1 MSLRIIYGTAGTGK
15 STYIFQEIQ
24 EKLKQKKQEKIKIIT
39 PEQFSFTAEKKLL
52 DFAPSNSV
60 LSAEV
65 ITFNRMAYRILEE
78 VGGKTKKH
86 LTKSGRVMLLD
97 EILLSQKN
105 DFTFL
110 GKTDENI
117 DMIAT
122 QITELKKH
130 QVSVDTLREIT
141 QSTQDVYLQKKLQ
154 DIYKIYEAYTTRVQN
169 QYIDENDNLTIL
181 AEKLEQSLQFQDC
194 DIYLDEF
201 VGFTLQEYNIL
212 RKLMKI
218 SKTVTVTVCADN
230 LDENTNP
237 DHDIFYA
244 NKQTVA
250 RLMKIAREE
259 NMMVEE
265 PICLKS
271 EELAT
276 KQRFK
281 TPELKHLAENMGEAF
296 YRKYEKEVQNLS
308 VFLANN
314 PYSEIEHIAIE
325 ITKLVKENGY
335 RYEEISVITK
345 DIETYGSLCKAI
357 FRSYHIPVFM
367 DEEKDLSENVLIK
380 WILSL
385 LDIFVKNW
393 SYEAVLGYVKT
404 GFTSLDEQEIS
415 LLENYSLKW
424 GLKGSK
430 WYAKEWKFYD
440 ETEDEKQM
448 ILHAKGQVVEPLMR
462 LKEQLKGLKTVKQI
476 TQNLYNFM
484 LENHIPEILEKKIA
498 HLEKINELERM
509 NEYITSWKVVTQVLE
524 ELIHVLGE
532 EEITFERYSKI
543 LKMGFET
550 SHLGAIPG
558 TADQVIIGDTDR
570 SRSHKVKAVFII
582 GLNDGS
588 FPGNHKEEGFLDD
601 RDREALKEQGIEL
614 AKGTMEQ
621 LYDDHFNIYKAF
633 TTAEEKLYLSYVSS
647 DSEGKSL
654 RPSIMLN
661 KVKRMFPMLQEE
673 SDVVERKSEILLA
686 STTFDELLINLRKF
700 QEGEEIDKV
709 WFLLYRYYQA
719 YEPEKLASSLKAL
732 QYKNIPEKLQKQ
744 SLEKLYG
751 NTLKT
756 SISRLEQY
764 EACAFSYY
772 LKYGLKLQE
781 QSTFQ
786 VGTIDTGNFMHE
798 VIDSF
803 FEYLEEKELSVKQL
817 SEEQVTQITEEIVQ
831 EKLSLKRYDIFQS
844 IPKYRVLAQR
854 LKKVIVRSMGYIVNS
869 LKYSEFEVFGHEME
883 FKQGK
888 DYPPIV
894 LELQDGKKVEITGKI
909 DRVDI
914 AKTPE
919 GKYIRIIDYKSSIK
933 NIDLNEVLAGLQL
946 QLLTYLD
953 ATCKK
958 EDVLPAGV
966 FYFPLIDPI
975 LNSERSLAEEQIKEE
990 LQKQFKM
997 KGLILADVNVVK
1009 KMDTNLVSGNS
1020 NIVPAYINK
1029 EGEVSDKAST
1039 LNRKQFE
1046 NLQNY
1051 MEKILKQI
1059 STEILEGN
1067 IKIEPYYQVQS
1078 RKTPCEY
1085 CIYKSIC
1092 QFNQVT
1098 KNDYRYISNNS
1109 KEYVLEQMQ
1118 K

>member
-1 MSLRIIYGTAGTGK
+1 M
-15 STYIFQEIQ
+15 Q
-24 EKLKQKKQEKIKIIT
+24 
-39 PEQFSFTAEKKLL
+39 
-52 DFAPSNSV
+52 
-60 LSAEV
+60 
-65 ITFNRMAYRILEE
+65 
-78 VGGKTKKH
+78 
-86 LTKSGRVMLLD
+86 
-97 EILLSQKN
+97 
-105 DFTFL
+105 
-110 GKTDENI
+110 
-117 DMIAT
+117 
-122 QITELKKH
+122 
-130 QVSVDTLREIT
+130 
-141 QSTQDVYLQKKLQ
+141 
-154 DIYKIYEAYTTRVQN
+154 
-169 QYIDENDNLTIL
+169 
-181 AEKLEQSLQFQDC
+181 
-194 DIYLDEF
+194 
-201 VGFTLQEYNIL
+201 
-212 RKLMKI
+212 
-218 SKTVTVTVCADN
+218 
-230 LDENTNP
+230 
-237 DHDIFYA
+237 
-244 NKQTVA
+244 
-250 RLMKIAREE
+250 
-259 NMMVEE
+259 
-265 PICLKS
+265 
-271 EELAT
+271 
-276 KQRFK
+276 
-281 TPELKHLAENMGEAF
+281 HLAQNIGEAF
-296 YRKYEKEVQNLS
+296 YQKYESELQNLS
-308 VFLANN
+308 AFLANN

-325 ITKLVKENGY
+325 ITKLVKEKSY
-335 RYEEISVITK
+335 RYEDIAVITK
-345 DIETYGSLCKAI
+345 DIATYGSLCKAI

-367 DEEKDLSENVLIK
+367 DEEKDLSENILIK

-385 LDIFVKNW
+385 LDIFVRNW
-393 SYEAVLGYVKT
+393 SYEAVLGYIKT
-404 GFTSLDEQEIS
+404 GFTNLEQQEIS
-415 LLENYSLKW
+415 LLENYSLKL
-424 GLKGSK
+424 GLKGNK
-430 WYAKEWKFYD
+430 WYTKEWKFYD
-440 ETEDEKQM
+440 ETEEEQQI
-448 ILHAKGQVVEPLMR
+448 ILYAKEQIITPLLK
-462 LKEQLKGLKTVKQI
+462 LKEQLKGLKTVRQI
-476 TQNLYNFM
+476 TQSLYQFM
-484 LENHIPEILEKKIA
+484 IENHIPEILEKKIA
-498 HLEKINELERM
+498 HLQEINELERM
-509 NEYITSWKVVTQVLE
+509 NEYITSWKIVTEVLE
-524 ELIHVLGE
+524 EIIYILGE

-543 LKMGFET
+543 LKKGFET

-570 SRSHKVKAVFII
+570 SRSHKVRAVFII

-601 RDREALKEQGIEL
+601 KDRQVLKEKGIEL
-614 AKGTMEQ
+614 AKGTIGQ

-633 TTAEEKLYLSYVSS
+633 TTAEERLYLSYVSS

-661 KVKRMFPMLQEE
+661 KIKRMFPRLQEE
-673 SDVVERKSEILLA
+673 SDVVERKSEVLLA
-686 STTFDELLINLRKF
+686 STTFDELL
-700 QEGEEIDKV
+700 
-709 WFLLYRYYQA
+709 YRYYQT

-732 QYKNIPEKLQKQ
+732 QYKNRPEKLQKTN
-744 SLEKLYG
+744 LEKLYS

-756 SISRLEQY
+756 SVSRLEQY

-781 QSTFQ
+781 QNTFQ

-817 SEEQVTQITEEIVQ
+817 TEEQVAQITEEIVQ
-831 EKLSLKRYDIFQS
+831 EKLALKKYDIFQS

-854 LKKVIVRSMGYIVNS
+854 LKKVVLRSMEYIVNS

-883 FKQGK
+883 FKKGK
-888 DYPPIV
+888 DYEPII
-894 LELQDGKKVEITGKI
+894 LDLQDGKKVEITGKI

-919 GKYIRIIDYKSSIK
+919 GNYIRIIDYKSSIK

-958 EDVLPAGV
+958 EEVLPAGV

-975 LNSERSLAEEQIKEE
+975 LNSDKSLAEEQIKEE

-1009 KMDTNLVSGNS
+1009 KMDTNLVAGNS

-1067 IKIEPYYQVQS
+1067 IKIEPYYQVQNK
-1078 RKTPCEY
+1078 KTPCEY
-1085 CIYKSIC
+1085 CSYKSIC

-1109 KEYVLEQMQ
+1109 KEYVLEQM
-1118 K
+1118 KK

>member
-15 STYIFQEIQ
+15 STYMFQEIQ
-24 EKLKQKKQEKIKIIT
+24 EKSKQKKQEKIKIIT

-181 AEKLEQSLQFQDC
+181 AERLEQSSQFQDS

-259 NMMVEE
+259 NVIVEE
-265 PICLKS
+265 SICLKS

-296 YRKYEKEVQNLS
+296 YRKYEKEAQNLS

-345 DIETYGSLCKAI
+345 DIGTYGSLCKAI

-380 WILSL
+380 WMLSL

-448 ILHAKGQVVEPLMR
+448 ILYAKGQVVEPLMR

-601 RDREALKEQGIEL
+601 RDREVLKEQGIEL

-709 WFLLYRYYQA
+709 WFQLYRYYQT
-719 YEPEKLASSLKAL
+719 YEPEKLASSLRAL

-744 SLEKLYG
+744 NLEKLYG

-831 EKLSLKRYDIFQS
+831 EKLTLKRYDIFQS

-854 LKKVIVRSMGYIVNS
+854 LKRVIVRSMGYIVNS

-919 GKYIRIIDYKSSIK
+919 GNYIRIIDYKSSIK

-1067 IKIEPYYQVQS
+1067 IKIEPYYQVQN

-1109 KEYVLEQMQ
+1109 KEYVLEQM
-1118 K
+1118 KK

>member
-1 MSLRIIYGTAGTGK
+1 MSLRIVYGTAGTGK
-15 STYIFQEIQ
+15 STYLFQEIQ
-24 EKLKQKKQEKIKIIT
+24 EKLKQKQQENIKVIT
-39 PEQFSFTAEKKLL
+39 PEQFSFTLEKKLL
-52 DFAPSNSV
+52 DFAPSSSV

-117 DMIAT
+117 EMIGT

-130 QVSVDTLREIT
+130 QVSVDTLKEIT
-141 QSTQDVYLQKKLQ
+141 KNTQDVYLQKKLQ
-154 DIYKIYEAYTTRVQN
+154 DIYKIYETYTARVQN

-181 AEKLEQSLQFQDC
+181 AENLEQSSQFQNC

-201 VGFTLQEYNIL
+201 VGFTLQEYHIL
-212 RKLMKI
+212 RKLLKL
-218 SKTVTVTVCADN
+218 SKRVTITVCADN
-230 LDENTNP
+230 LEENTNP
-237 DHDIFYA
+237 DHDSFYA
-244 NKQTVA
+244 NKQTAA

-259 NMMVEE
+259 NIFIEE
-265 PICLKS
+265 PIHL
-271 EELAT
+271 EE
-276 KQRFK
+276 KMRFH
-281 TPELKHLAENMGEAF
+281 TLELKHLAENMGEAF
-296 YRKYEKEVQNLS
+296 YHKYEKEVQNLS

-325 ITKLVKENGY
+325 ITKLVKEKGY
-335 RYEEISVITK
+335 RYEDIAVITK
-345 DIETYGSLCKAI
+345 DIGTYGSLCKAI
-357 FRSYHIPVFM
+357 FNSYHIPVFM

-393 SYEAVLGYVKT
+393 SYEAVLGYIKT
-404 GFTSLDEQEIS
+404 GFTNLEGHEVS

-440 ETEDEKQM
+440 ELDDEKQI
-448 ILHAKGQVVEPLMR
+448 ILYAKEQVVEPVMR

-476 TQNLYNFM
+476 TKSLYNFM

-524 ELIHVLGE
+524 ELIQVLGE

-543 LKMGFET
+543 LKMGFEV

-588 FPGNHKEEGFLDD
+588 FPGSHKEEGFLDD
-601 RDREALKEQGIEL
+601 RDRQTLKEQGIEL

-661 KVKRMFPMLQEE
+661 KVKRMFPMIQEE

-686 STTFDELLINLRKF
+686 ETTFDELLIQLRKF
-700 QEGEEIDKV
+700 QEGEEIDKA
-709 WFLLYRYYQA
+709 WFQLYRYYQA
-719 YEPEKLASSLKAL
+719 REPEKLANSLKAL
-732 QYKNIPEKLQKQ
+732 QYKNVPEKLQKTN
-744 SLEKLYG
+744 LEKLYG

-798 VIDSF
+798 VIDCF
-803 FEYLEEKELSVKQL
+803 FDYLEERELSVKQL
-817 SEEQVTQITEEIVQ
+817 TEEQVAQITEEIVQ
-831 EKLSLKRYDIFQS
+831 EKLALKKYDIFQS

-854 LKKVIVRSMGYIVNS
+854 LKKVVLRSMEYIVNS

-888 DYPPIV
+888 DYEPII
-894 LELQDGKKVEITGKI
+894 LELQDGKRVEITGKI

-919 GKYIRIIDYKSSIK
+919 GNYIRIIDYKSSIK

-975 LNSERSLAEEQIKEE
+975 LNSDRSLAEEQIKEE

-1059 STEILEGN
+1059 SKEILEGN
-1067 IKIEPYYQVQS
+1067 IKIEPYYQVQNK
-1078 RKTPCEY
+1078 KTPCEY
-1085 CIYKSIC
+1085 CSYKSIC

-1109 KEYVLEQMQ
+1109 KEYVLEQM
-1118 K
+1118 KK

>member
-1 MSLRIIYGTAGTGK
+1 MSFPR
-15 STYIFQEIQ
+15 
-24 EKLKQKKQEKIKIIT
+24 
-39 PEQFSFTAEKKLL
+39 
-52 DFAPSNSV
+52 
-60 LSAEV
+60 
-65 ITFNRMAYRILEE
+65 
-78 VGGKTKKH
+78 
-86 LTKSGRVMLLD
+86 SG
-97 EILLSQKN
+97 
-105 DFTFL
+105 
-110 GKTDENI
+110 
-117 DMIAT
+117 
-122 QITELKKH
+122 
-130 QVSVDTLREIT
+130 
-141 QSTQDVYLQKKLQ
+141 
-154 DIYKIYEAYTTRVQN
+154 
-169 QYIDENDNLTIL
+169 
-181 AEKLEQSLQFQDC
+181 
-194 DIYLDEF
+194 
-201 VGFTLQEYNIL
+201 
-212 RKLMKI
+212 
-218 SKTVTVTVCADN
+218 
-230 LDENTNP
+230 
-237 DHDIFYA
+237 
-244 NKQTVA
+244 
-250 RLMKIAREE
+250 
-259 NMMVEE
+259 
-265 PICLKS
+265 
-271 EELAT
+271 
-276 KQRFK
+276 RFK

-296 YRKYEKEVQNLS
+296 YHKYEREVQNVS

-325 ITKLVKENGY
+325 ITKLVKEKGY
-335 RYEEISVITK
+335 RYEDIAVITK
-345 DIETYGSLCKAI
+345 DLATYGSLCKAI

-404 GFTSLDEQEIS
+404 GFTNLEEHEIS

-424 GLKGSK
+424 GLKGNK
-430 WYAKEWKFYD
+430 WYAREWKFYD
-440 ETEDEKQM
+440 ETDDEKQM
-448 ILHAKGQVVEPLMR
+448 ILYAKEQIVEPL
-462 LKEQLKGLKTVKQI
+462 LQFKEQLKGLKTVKQI
-476 TQNLYNFM
+476 TQSLHHFM
-484 LENHIPEILEKKIA
+484 LENHIPEILEKKIS

-509 NEYITSWKVVTQVLE
+509 NEYITSWKVVEQVLE
-524 ELIHVLGE
+524 ELLQVLGE
-532 EEITFERYSKI
+532 QEITFERYSKI
-543 LKMGFET
+543 LKMGFEA

-558 TADQVIIGDTDR
+558 TADQVMIGDTDR
-570 SRSHKVKAVFII
+570 SRSHKVRAVLII
-582 GLNDGS
+582 GLNDGV

-601 RDREALKEQGIEL
+601 RDREVLKEQGIEL
-614 AKGTMEQ
+614 AKGTIEQ

-673 SDVVERKSEILLA
+673 SDVVERKSEVLLA
-686 STTFDELLINLRKF
+686 ETTFDELLIQLRKF

-709 WFLLYRYYQA
+709 WFQLYRYYQA
-719 YEPEKLASSLKAL
+719 YEPEKLVSSLKAL
-732 QYKNIPEKLQKQ
+732 QYKNVPEKLQKTN
-744 SLEKLYG
+744 LEKLYG

-764 EACAFSYY
+764 ESCAFSYY

-798 VIDSF
+798 VIDCF
-803 FEYLEEKELSVKQL
+803 FDYLEERELSVKQL
-817 SEEQVTQITEEIVQ
+817 TEEQVAQITEEIVQ
-831 EKLSLKRYDIFQS
+831 EKLTLKKYDVFQS

-854 LKKVIVRSMGYIVNS
+854 LKKVVLRSMEYIVNS

-888 DYPPIV
+888 DYEPII

-919 GKYIRIIDYKSSIK
+919 GNYIRIIDYKSSIK

-975 LNSERSLAEEQIKEE
+975 LNSDRSLAEEQIKEE

-1029 EGEVSDKAST
+1029 GGEVSDKAST

-1059 STEILEGN
+1059 SKEILEGN
-1067 IKIEPYYQVQS
+1067 IKIEPYYQVQNK
-1078 RKTPCEY
+1078 KTPCEY

-1109 KEYVLEQMQ
+1109 KEYVLEQM
-1118 K
+1118 KK

>member
-1 MSLRIIYGTAGTGK
+1 MSLRIVYGTAGTGK
-15 STYIFQEIQ
+15 STYLFQEIQ
-24 EKLKQKKQEKIKIIT
+24 EKLKQKKQENIKVIT
-39 PEQFSFTAEKKLL
+39 PEQFSFTLEKKLL
-52 DFAPSNSV
+52 DFAPSSSV

-117 DMIAT
+117 EMIGT

-130 QVSVDTLREIT
+130 QVSVDTLKEIT
-141 QSTQDVYLQKKLQ
+141 KNTQDVYLQKKLQ
-154 DIYKIYEAYTTRVQN
+154 DIYKIYETYTARVQN

-181 AEKLEQSLQFQDC
+181 AENLEQSSQFQNC

-201 VGFTLQEYNIL
+201 VGFTLQEYHIL
-212 RKLMKI
+212 RKLLKF
-218 SKTVTVTVCADN
+218 SKRVTVTVCADN
-230 LDENTNP
+230 LEENTNP
-237 DHDIFYA
+237 DHDSFYA
-244 NKQTVA
+244 NKQTAA

-259 NMMVEE
+259 NIFIEE
-265 PICLKS
+265 PIHL
-271 EELAT
+271 EE
-276 KQRFK
+276 KMRFH
-281 TPELKHLAENMGEAF
+281 TLELKHLAENMGEAF
-296 YRKYEKEVQNLS
+296 YHKYEKEVQNLS

-325 ITKLVKENGY
+325 ITKLVKEKGY
-335 RYEEISVITK
+335 RYEDIAVITK
-345 DIETYGSLCKAI
+345 DIGTYGSLCKVI
-357 FRSYHIPVFM
+357 FNSYHIPVFM

-393 SYEAVLGYVKT
+393 SYEAVLGYIKT
-404 GFTSLDEQEIS
+404 GFTNLEGHEVS

-440 ETEDEKQM
+440 ELDDEKQI
-448 ILHAKGQVVEPLMR
+448 ILYAKEQVVEPVMR

-476 TQNLYNFM
+476 TQSLYNFM

-524 ELIHVLGE
+524 ELIQVLGE

-543 LKMGFET
+543 LKMGFEV

-588 FPGNHKEEGFLDD
+588 FPGSHKEEGFLDD
-601 RDREALKEQGIEL
+601 RDRQTLKEQGIEL

-661 KVKRMFPMLQEE
+661 KVKRMFPRLQEE

-709 WFLLYRYYQA
+709 WFQLYRYYQA
-719 YEPEKLASSLKAL
+719 YKPEKLASSLKAL
-732 QYKNIPEKLQKQ
+732 QYKNRPEKLQKAN
-744 SLEKLYG
+744 LEKLYG

-756 SISRLEQY
+756 SVSRLEQY

-817 SEEQVTQITEEIVQ
+817 TEEQVAQITEEIVQ
-831 EKLSLKRYDIFQS
+831 EKLALKRYDIFQS

-854 LKKVIVRSMGYIVNS
+854 LKKVVLRSMEYIVNS
-869 LKYSEFEVFGHEME
+869 IKYSEFEVFGHEME

-919 GKYIRIIDYKSSIK
+919 GNYIRIIDYKSSIK

-958 EDVLPAGV
+958 EEVLPAGV

-975 LNSERSLAEEQIKEE
+975 LNSDRSLVEEQIKEE

-1067 IKIEPYYQVQS
+1067 IKIEPYYQVQNK
-1078 RKTPCEY
+1078 KTPCEY

-1109 KEYVLEQMQ
+1109 KEYVLEQM
-1118 K
+1118 KK

>member
-1 MSLRIIYGTAGTGK
+1 MSLRIVYGTAGTGK
-15 STYIFQEIQ
+15 STYLFQEIQ
-24 EKLKQKKQEKIKIIT
+24 EKLKQKQPENIKLIT
-39 PEQFSFTAEKKLL
+39 PEQFSFTLEKKLL
-52 DFAPSNSV
+52 DFAPTNSV

-86 LTKSGRVMLLD
+86 LSKSGRVMLLD

-117 DMIAT
+117 DMIGT

-130 QVSVDTLREIT
+130 HVSIGMLKEIT
-141 QSTQDVYLQKKLQ
+141 QSMQNVYLQKKLQ
-154 DIYKIYEAYTTRVQN
+154 DICKIYEAYTTRIQN

-181 AEKLEQSLQFQDC
+181 AEQLEKSKQFQNC

-201 VGFTLQEYNIL
+201 VGFTLQEYQIL
-212 RKLMKI
+212 RQLMKL
-218 SKTVTVTVCADN
+218 SKTITITICADN
-230 LDENTNP
+230 LKDNTNP

-244 NKQTVA
+244 NKQTAA
-250 RLMKIAREE
+250 RLMKIAKEE
-259 NMMVEE
+259 NIIIEE
-265 PICLKS
+265 AIHL
-271 EELAT
+271 EE
-276 KQRFK
+276 KPRFH

-296 YRKYEKEVQNLS
+296 YQKYESEVQNLS

-314 PYSEIEHIAIE
+314 PYSEIEHSAIE
-325 ITKLVKENGY
+325 ITKLVKEKKY
-335 RYEEISVITK
+335 RYEDIAVITK
-345 DIETYGSLCKAI
+345 DIGTYGSLCKAI

-380 WILSL
+380 WILSV

-404 GFTSLDEQEIS
+404 GFTSLEEQEIS

-424 GLKGSK
+424 GLKGNK

-440 ETEDEKQM
+440 ELDDEKQI
-448 ILHAKGQVVEPLMR
+448 ILYAKEQVIAPLLK
-462 LKEQLKGLKTVKQI
+462 LKEQLKGLKTVKQV
-476 TQNLYNFM
+476 TQSLYQFM
-484 LENHIPEILEKKIA
+484 IENHIPEMLEKKIA
-498 HLEKINELERM
+498 HLQEINELEKM
-509 NEYITSWKVVTQVLE
+509 NEYITSWKTVTAVLE
-524 ELIHVLGE
+524 EIIHILGE

-543 LKMGFET
+543 LKMGFEA

-558 TADQVIIGDTDR
+558 TSDQVIIGDTDR

-588 FPGNHKEEGFLDD
+588 FPASHKEEGFLDD
-601 RDREALKEQGIEL
+601 QDRNTLKEQGIEL

-661 KVKRMFPMLQEE
+661 KVKRMFPNLKEG

-686 STTFDELLINLRKF
+686 NTAFDELLINLRKF

-709 WFLLYRYYQA
+709 WFQLYQYYQT
-719 YEPEKLASSLKAL
+719 YEPEKLANSLKAL
-732 QYKNIPEKLQKQ
+732 QYKNIPERLQQKN
-744 SLEKLYG
+744 LEKLYG

-764 EACAFSYY
+764 EACSFSYY
-772 LKYGLKLQE
+772 LKYGLNLKE
-781 QSTFQ
+781 QNTFQ

-803 FEYLEEKELSVKQL
+803 FEYLEERELSVKQIA
-817 SEEQVTQITEEIVQ
+817 EEQVVQITEEIVQ
-831 EKLSLKRYDIFQS
+831 EKLTLKKYDIFQS
-844 IPKYRVLAQR
+844 VPKYRVLAQR
-854 LKKVIVRSMGYIVNS
+854 LKKVIVRSMQYIVNS

-888 DYPPIV
+888 DYPPII
-894 LELQDGKKVEITGKI
+894 LDLPDGKKVEITGKI

-919 GKYIRIIDYKSSIK
+919 GNYIRIIDYKSSIK

-958 EDVLPAGV
+958 EEVLPAGV

-975 LNSERSLAEEQIKEE
+975 LNSDRNLAEEQIKEE

-1009 KMDTNLVSGNS
+1009 KMDTNLVAGNS
-1020 NIVPAYINK
+1020 NIIPAYINK
-1029 EGEVSDKAST
+1029 EGEVSDKSST

-1067 IKIEPYYQVQS
+1067 IKIEPYYQVQKK
-1078 RKTPCEY
+1078 KTPCEY
-1085 CIYKSIC
+1085 CVYKSIC

-1098 KNDYRYISNNS
+1098 KNDYRYISSNS
-1109 KEYVLEQMQ
+1109 KEYVLEQM
-1118 K
+1118 KK